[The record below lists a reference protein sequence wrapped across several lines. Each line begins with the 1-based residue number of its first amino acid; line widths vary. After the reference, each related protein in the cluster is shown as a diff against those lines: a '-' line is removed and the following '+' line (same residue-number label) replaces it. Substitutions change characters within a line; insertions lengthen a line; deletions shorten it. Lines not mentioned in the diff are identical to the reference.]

1 MMQKIIC
8 IDTELNALRMCLEKV
23 NSLSEIEKA
32 YFTEVLN
39 SLEVFHKDS
48 SNIKTV
54 VELEL
59 HIKTIRNIHSMLKE
73 NKKIKLDLSKFENY
87 YDRFIAVPLFMLK
100 MPELFTA
107 DMPVITETGMFKIKD
122 GLNIL
127 KGHLPMLELQI
138 LGAIT
143 EYIQKAIQNK
153 KENL

>member
-1 MMQKIIC
+1 MQKNIC
-8 IDTELNALRMCLEKV
+8 IDTALRMYLEKTTC
-23 NSLSEIEKA
+23 LSEIEKA

-54 VELEL
+54 AELEL

-87 YDRFIAVPLFMLK
+87 YDKFIAVPLFMLK
-100 MPELFTA
+100 IPKLFTA

>member
-1 MMQKIIC
+1 MMQKNIC
-8 IDTELNALRMCLEKV
+8 IDSEFTALRICIEKIR
-23 NSLSEIEKA
+23 SLSEIEKA
-32 YFTEVLN
+32 YFTEVCN
-39 SLEVFHKDS
+39 SLEAFHKDS

-54 VELEL
+54 AELEL
-59 HIKTIRNIHSMLKE
+59 HIKTIKNIHSMLKE

-87 YDRFIAVPLFMLK
+87 YDKFIAVPLFMLK
-100 MPELFTA
+100 MPDLFTG
-107 DMPVITETGMFKIKD
+107 DMPVISETEMFKIKD

-143 EYIQKAIQNK
+143 EYIQKTIQTK